1 MLDVK
6 EADASGR
13 PDGGCYCS
21 EDNNIQ
27 SSTLLYCS
35 SSVLNAFSDRERPKL
50 NEKSLVHPL

>member
-1 MLDVK
+1 MLDVE

-13 PDGGCYCS
+13 PDGSCYRS

-27 SSTLLYCS
+27 SSTLLHCS
-35 SSVLNAFSDRERPKL
+35 SSVPNAFSEREL